1 MLLFIGNFLYFWH
14 NVTLHYPK
22 EYSGEWQYGYK
33 QAIEVAKAHKN
44 DYDTIVLTES
54 IGRPYIYALFYE
66 RYPLDKFTATK
77 DASFDAAGFYNVYG
91 FDTYRFTKEGVGAY
105 TGKTLYILPP
115 KDVPKQAHVIET
127 IRVLNGTPVL
137 VAFE

>member
-1 MLLFIGNFLYFWH
+1 MS
-14 NVTLHYPK
+14 HYPK

-33 QAIEVAKAHKN
+33 QAITLAKAHKN
-44 DYDTIVLTES
+44 EYDTIVLTES

-66 RYPLDKFTATK
+66 QYPLKRFEETR

-91 FDTYRFTKEGVGAY
+91 FGAYRFTKEGVGAY

-115 KDVPKQAHVIET
+115 KDVPLGVHIIET
-127 IRVLNGTPVL
+127 IRLLNGTAVL